1 MSATVSSWVRTASAV
16 GWAKTGA
23 DLHAGL
29 GLDHFLQQPFGGLA
43 PRPSAERS
51 DSSRRS
57 RSCRDKATMYPLGSS
72 APFTPAVRGPW
83 RPRRHGRTV
92 VSAGS
97 GLRYWSGDALAGSAR
112 MLGDRRR
119 ARRRHGRTDSSA
131 SRLSG
136 TSKSR
141 GRGSRSGT
149 TAVDAPKSSWLR
161 RRGTGSTRRRAGSE
175 HTRCSI
181 PEVGWR
187 CSVTWLS
194 VGRESRRCM
203 PRPPISTSGSAG
215 AILIGVVPPLEE
227 DVRGTDWGWGLVD
240 GPGGLF
246 GPTIVR
252 WYPTVQWFT
261 GDGFADHLRS
271 LSLYRKLD
279 RAVREPLLDAVA
291 ERIRTRM
298 GDRASRRYLSVLR
311 MGRRAP
317 DAI

>member
-16 GWAKTGA
+16 GRAKTGA

-161 RRGTGSTRRRAGSE
+161 RRGTGSTRRRAGGE

-187 CSVTWLS
+187 CLV
-194 VGRESRRCM
+194 VRRTGEPEVYAETADLHERFCRGN
-203 PRPPISTSGSAG
+203 PDWGRPPTRRRRARHRRGGGVWSTVPEDCSVQRLCAGIQPFSGSPGTASPITFARCRCTGNSIAPSVSLCSMPSPSGSA
-215 AILIGVVPPLEE
+215 
-227 DVRGTDWGWGLVD
+227 RGWA
-240 GPGGLF
+240 
-246 GPTIVR
+246 
-252 WYPTVQWFT
+252 T
-261 GDGFADHLRS
+261 GHH
-271 LSLYRKLD
+271 
-279 RAVREPLLDAVA
+279 AV
-291 ERIRTRM
+291 T
-298 GDRASRRYLSVLR
+298 
-311 MGRRAP
+311 
-317 DAI
+317 

>member
-16 GWAKTGA
+16 GRAKTGA

-161 RRGTGSTRRRAGSE
+161 RRGTGSTRRRAGGE

-227 DVRGTDWGWGLVD
+227 DVRGIDGGGGVWSTVPEDCSVQRLCAGIQPFSGSPGTASPITFARCRCTGNSIAPSVSLCSMPSPSGSARGWA
-240 GPGGLF
+240 
-246 GPTIVR
+246 
-252 WYPTVQWFT
+252 T
-261 GDGFADHLRS
+261 GHH
-271 LSLYRKLD
+271 
-279 RAVREPLLDAVA
+279 AV
-291 ERIRTRM
+291 T
-298 GDRASRRYLSVLR
+298 
-311 MGRRAP
+311 
-317 DAI
+317 